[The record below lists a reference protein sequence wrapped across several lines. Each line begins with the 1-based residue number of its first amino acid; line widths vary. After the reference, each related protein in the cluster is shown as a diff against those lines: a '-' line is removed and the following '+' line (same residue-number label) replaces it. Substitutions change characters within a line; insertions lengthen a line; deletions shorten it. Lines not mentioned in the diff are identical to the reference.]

1 MATTFAALDELF
13 DDALELPLKGRD
25 GKDRKYRIPS
35 PSALDGLKI
44 QEITNLATKLMAG
57 GDGVDV
63 TLLEDDEELDLITM
77 CLGPADAELQA
88 DGVDWAWRRHAG
100 LTAMF
105 WITSGKDTAEK
116 YWAAAGD
123 PNRLAPNREA
133 RRKAAKKTG
142 SATASKTLRRGST
155 SGTSARKAT
164 ASAPRAAR
172 T

>member
-1 MATTFAALDELF
+1 MATRFQALEELA

-25 GKDRKYRIPS
+25 GAVRVYRIPS

-44 QEITNLATKLMAG
+44 QRITTLAAKLVNG
-57 GDGVDV
+57 GEAIDTTV
-63 TLLEDDEELDLITM
+63 LDDAEELDLIKL
-77 CLGPADAELQA
+77 CLGPADEELLQ

-105 WITSGKDTAEK
+105 WITSGQETAEK

-123 PNRLAPNREA
+123 PSQLAPNREA
-133 RRKAAKKTG
+133 RRKQSG
-142 SATASKTLRRGST
+142 SAAASKTRSRGST
-155 SGTSARKAT
+155 SGTSAPR
-164 ASAPRAAR
+164 ASAKRRPADR

>member
-1 MATTFAALDELF
+1 MATAFAALEELF

-25 GKDRKYRIPS
+25 GKVRAYRIPS
-35 PSALDGLKI
+35 PSSLDGLKI
-44 QEITNLATKLMAG
+44 QEITTLATKLMAG

-63 TLLEDDEELDLITM
+63 TLLEDDEELDLITL
-77 CLGPADAELQA
+77 CLGPADGELQA

-105 WITSGKDTAEK
+105 WITAGKDTAEK
-116 YWAAAGD
+116 YWTAAGD
-123 PNRLAPNREA
+123 PSRLAPNREA
-133 RRKAAKKTG
+133 RRTAAKKTG
-142 SATASKTLRRGST
+142 SAAASKARSRGSS
-155 SGTSARKAT
+155 SGTSVRRAT